1 MAREFEGQ
9 GLPIDPN
16 GVQEAVDILGSGAA
30 ELWAVIRVETSGCGF
45 LPDRRPKI
53 LFERHVFSAKTRH
66 RYDAKYPDISN
77 PRPGGYGAGGAA
89 QYDRLMRAA
98 ALDRHA
104 ALLSTSW
111 GIGQVM
117 GYNAGIAGYRR
128 VEDMVEDM
136 CATENAQIRAMAR
149 FIKANRLDGALR
161 THDWPRFAAGYNGP
175 NFRINNY
182 DTRLAAACEYLA
194 RGGLPDITVRAAQV
208 YLTYLGYDPQG
219 IDGAMGRLTRA
230 AMNDFQEQNRLPV
243 TMFVDEP
250 TFAALAKAAT
260 RQRAAPKARA
270 PKAAPPKARHKVRR
284 KVRKV
289 KRKVTRKVKRAK
301 RARGSRAKRR

>member
-9 GLPIDPN
+9 GLPIDPQ

-98 ALDRHA
+98 ALNRHA
-104 ALLSTSW
+104 ALLSASW

-117 GYNAGIAGYRR
+117 GYNARIVGYRR
-128 VEDMVEDM
+128 VEDMVYDM

-175 NFRINNY
+175 NFRINSY

-194 RGGLPDITVRAAQV
+194 RGGLPDVTVRAAQV

-219 IDGAMGRLTRA
+219 IDGVMGRLTRA
-230 AMNDFQEQNRLPV
+230 AMNDFQEKNDLPV

-250 TFAALAKAAT
+250 TFDALKKAAT
-260 RQRAAPKARA
+260 RARSGPTPKARG
-270 PKAAPPKARHKVRR
+270 AAPPRAKARKATPPKSRRKVRR

-289 KRKVTRKVKRAK
+289 KRTKR
-301 RARGSRAKRR
+301 G